1 MKNLLYI
8 FILFFSFGIY
18 SQGNLQFNKV
28 ININGFAPAGNDNV
42 NTGMKEYSHGT
53 LTVPEGK
60 VWKITY
66 AVLATSFVS
75 DIGLQGYTL
84 RGGIKIGDNVVYI
97 SQENEPNQNPFWL
110 AEGTYQMNI
119 YYSGGTSVGG
129 NYSLSIIEFNIV
141 P

>member
-28 ININGFAPAGNDNV
+28 ITINGFATPGANNND
-42 NTGMKEYSHGT
+42 GMREYSHGT

-66 AVLATSFVS
+66 AVLAQSFTTNTGVNGN
-75 DIGLQGYTL
+75 IL
-84 RGGIKIGDNVVYI
+84 RGGIKIGENLVYI
-97 SQENEPNQNPFWL
+97 TQESQPNQNPFWL

-119 YYSGGTSVGG
+119 FHSGGNARGG
-129 NYSLSIIEFNIV
+129 YYSLSIIEFNIV